1 MGDLLRSP
9 SGKCVVLTPRSG
21 SHSLAAAA
29 LAAWYPEQYAAY
41 LASDGTWHP
50 AAFLPEENFDNTLN
64 AAIVVR
70 HPVERFRSMCAHR
83 LDKSLSQHLAHPSYD
98 PLPQGT
104 FDRAFRFENGLDAV
118 AEYLGLPTPLPQID
132 ATDEAD
138 KPTLTPEQEA
148 RVRELYADD
157 VALWESLS

>member
-1 MGDLLRSP
+1 MGDILRSP
-9 SGKCVVLTPRSG
+9 SGRCVVLAPRSG

-29 LAAWYPEQYAAY
+29 LAAWHPEQHAAY

-50 AAFLPEENFDNTLN
+50 AALLPEENWDGTQN

-70 HPVERFRSMCAHR
+70 NPVERFRSMCAHR
-83 LDKSLSQHLAHPSYD
+83 TDRSIAEHLERQCYG
-98 PLPQGT
+98 PLPTGAFVRHFK
-104 FDRAFRFENGLDAV
+104 FDDGLDAV
-118 AEYLGLPTPLPQID
+118 AEYLGLPIPLPQID

-148 RVRELYADD
+148 RVRELYAEDI
-157 VALWESLS
+157 ALWESLS

>member
-1 MGDLLRSP
+1 
-9 SGKCVVLTPRSG
+9 VLTPRSG

-29 LAAWYPEQYAAY
+29 LAAWHPEKHAAY

-50 AAFLPEENFDNTLN
+50 AAFLPEENFDGTQD

-70 HPVERFRSMCAHR
+70 NPVERFRSMCSHR
-83 LDKSLSQHLAHPSYD
+83 LDRSVNEHLANPCYG
-98 PLPQGT
+98 PLPQGA
-104 FDRAFRFENGLDAV
+104 FDAVFKFENELDAV

-148 RVRELYADD
+148 RVRELYAADI
-157 VALWESLS
+157 ALWESL

>member
-1 MGDLLRSP
+1 
-9 SGKCVVLTPRSG
+9 VVLTPRSG
-21 SHSLAAAA
+21 SHSLAEAA
-29 LAAWYPEQYAAY
+29 LAAWYSDRYAAY

-50 AAFLPEENFDNTLN
+50 AAFLSEENFDGTQT

-70 HPVERFRSMCAHR
+70 NPVERFRSMCAHR
-83 LDKSLSQHLAHPSYD
+83 ADKTVEQHLEHPSYG

-104 FDRAFRFENGLDAV
+104 FDRVFRFENGLDAV
-118 AEYLGLPTPLPQID
+118 AEYLGLPTPLPQVD

-148 RVRELYADD
+148 RVREMYAADI
-157 VALWESLS
+157 ALWESLS